1 MAIGIIRFPGTNCDR
16 DVYKAI
22 ELAGGQ
28 AEYIW
33 WNNEDL
39 TDYDGIVIPGGF
51 SYGDYLRAGEFLEYV
66 MEHRFL
72 ERLDLFQDCS
82 LLMKY
87 LNLIVNGLN

>member
-22 ELAGGQ
+22 ELAGGE

-51 SYGDYLRAGEFLEYV
+51 SYGDYLRASSIALYTSRSQLVPG
-66 MEHRFL
+66 
-72 ERLDLFQDCS
+72 
-82 LLMKY
+82 
-87 LNLIVNGLN
+87 NLIIPIAILSLYE